1 MSARYRWAWFVL
13 VVLIAGAFFWTNRR
27 QYTACDTDG
36 CVVIDRWTGSV
47 TFQPAEDLDPDVAG
61 TEVVLRPTGTRR
73 GTPRFRGVSAPIRT
87 AHELRR

>member
-36 CVVIDRWTGSV
+36 CVVIDRWTGGV
-47 TFQPAEDLDPDVAG
+47 TFQPAEDVEPDVVG
-61 TEVVLRPTGTRR
+61 TEVVLRAA
-73 GTPRFRGVSAPIRT
+73 SAPART
-87 AHELRR
+87 AREIRR